1 MFRGEVG
8 DPPCVRPHDTLVVLG
23 EAGRTICQN
32 ELDVIATIANSSAGS
47 REGMV
52 WRRNGNEVYTAN
64 ADSLQSVD
72 FDVGRSP
79 DPDHG
84 NPIEYKFGHRAEGL
98 RPKSQS
104 DGRELRAK
112 SFER

>member
-8 DPPCVRPHDTLVVLG
+8 DPPRVRPHDTLVVLG

-79 DPDHG
+79 DPIMEIRS
-84 NPIEYKFGHRAEGL
+84 NTSSVTAPGL

-104 DGRELRAK
+104 DGRELRREK
-112 SFER
+112 L